1 MGNEIVLPIDLTQ
14 EEKEVLAIFS
24 MRQFML
30 CFPAAVGS
38 LAFLIWGKIPFI
50 NGAAAGII
58 KVIIC
63 LIVLGTAFS
72 LAFIKLEK
80 YEQYLS
86 QYLVTMIKF
95 KRSQKTYHT

>member
-1 MGNEIVLPIDLTQ
+1 MEVVLPIDLTQ

-30 CFPAAVGS
+30 VFPAVVGG
-38 LAFLIWGKIPFI
+38 LAFLIWGDIPFI
-50 NGAAAGII
+50 SG
-58 KVIIC
+58 
-63 LIVLGTAFS
+63 LIEGVLKTILTVLVLGISGS

-86 QYLVTMIKF
+86 QYFITMVKF
-95 KRSQKTYHT
+95 KRSQKTYHS

>member
-1 MGNEIVLPIDLTQ
+1 MNEIILPIDLTQ

-30 CFPAAVGS
+30 CFPAVVGG
-38 LAFLIWGKIPFI
+38 LAFFIWGGLPLV
-50 NGAAAGII
+50 NGLIEGIL
-58 KVIIC
+58 KTLLSVFVI
-63 LIVLGTAFS
+63 GTAGS

-86 QYLVTMIKF
+86 QYFITMIKYS
-95 KRSQKTYHT
+95 RSQKTYHS